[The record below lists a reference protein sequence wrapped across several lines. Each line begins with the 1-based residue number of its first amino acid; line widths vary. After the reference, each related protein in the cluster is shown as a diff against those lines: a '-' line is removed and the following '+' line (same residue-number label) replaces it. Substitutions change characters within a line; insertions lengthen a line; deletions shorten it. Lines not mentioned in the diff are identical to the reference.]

1 MEFKIS
7 YFITRSYRVNFWVEE
22 EVLLKAFIIKVDAIL
37 LLLSRSASIYSIK
50 DGILL
55 RIYDS
60 KPDLL
65 ILSIRNRTK
74 SYLKLLF
81 KSTTTF

>member
-1 MEFKIS
+1 
-7 YFITRSYRVNFWVEE
+7 VEE
-22 EVLLKAFIIKVDAIL
+22 EVLLKALIIKVDAIL

>member
-1 MEFKIS
+1 MAFKIS

-22 EVLLKAFIIKVDAIL
+22 EVLLKALIIKVDAIL

>member
-1 MEFKIS
+1 MAFKIS
-7 YFITRSYRVNFWVEE
+7 YLITRSYRVNFWVEE
-22 EVLLKAFIIKVDAIL
+22 EVLLKALIIKVDAIL